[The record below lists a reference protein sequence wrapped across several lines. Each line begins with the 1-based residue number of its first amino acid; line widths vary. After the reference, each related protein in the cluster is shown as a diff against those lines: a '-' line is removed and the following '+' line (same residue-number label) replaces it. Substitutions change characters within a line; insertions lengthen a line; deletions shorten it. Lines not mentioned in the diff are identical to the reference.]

1 MYNILTY
8 KSVCVEHLYKFSNV
22 TPPGFSGS
30 PFQKVFLVHPVHDCL
45 QHSIPEGLNTPGP
58 GTLELGQHFM
68 PKIVLNRVNSLFH
81 KMGAG
86 DPTTVRVW
94 KSFILPSNRPTVD
107 IHKGLAF
114 EITTDFGPSLTEK
127 VKAVSTMLVLKPFLQ
142 VRIGKIPWIVPMSV
156 SVRVTRELDISP
168 SLLSGCHATFWWLF
182 TTPVRCLLLLG
193 KIKCSKLPL
202 L

>member
-1 MYNILTY
+1 MYMYMYNILTY

-86 DPTTVRVW
+86 DPTTVRV
-94 KSFILPSNRPTVD
+94 
-107 IHKGLAF
+107 
-114 EITTDFGPSLTEK
+114 
-127 VKAVSTMLVLKPFLQ
+127 
-142 VRIGKIPWIVPMSV
+142 
-156 SVRVTRELDISP
+156 
-168 SLLSGCHATFWWLF
+168 
-182 TTPVRCLLLLG
+182 
-193 KIKCSKLPL
+193 
-202 L
+202 